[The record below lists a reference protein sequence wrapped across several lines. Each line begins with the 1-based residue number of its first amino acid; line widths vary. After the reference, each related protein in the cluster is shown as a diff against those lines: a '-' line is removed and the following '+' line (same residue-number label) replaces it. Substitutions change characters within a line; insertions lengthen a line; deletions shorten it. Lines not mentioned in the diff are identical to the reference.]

1 MARMNTKNAVAKNNA
16 SSPVKTRKS
25 GKRVT
30 TAEGGTGWKRTAKG
44 ELFLAAVTSLNED
57 TFYESAEARQERVA
71 KLVAKVAKDGEWV
84 LGLVG
89 WLRRD
94 AGLRAVPVMVAAE
107 AVHYRLSKSMNGLNR
122 EIVRASIGRLDE
134 TSEFIAYWLERFG
147 RKIPSAVKRGISDAL
162 NDLLNE
168 GSYLKWSGRAS
179 RGSVSLGDV
188 INLVHAKPKN
198 SHQSALYQAVLD
210 RQYGAKEDLTAL
222 PVMKARQDFLSMPV
236 DKQIKVLSGKKADS
250 VIKSAR
256 LTHEVVA
263 GSIGKIPAEVWESL
277 IPHMGYTALRMNLR
291 RISESGVSLDVIDEI
306 NKVLRDKEKV
316 VRAKVM
322 PIDFLRAYRNAPL
335 DFHAALQRGA
345 NGVLDN
351 IPALK
356 GRTLVL
362 LDRSGSMGDY
372 LSSKSQITRQDGA
385 NVFAAALALRCEDVD
400 VVAFDTNSQ
409 KVHITSKDL
418 LKVVEN
424 DMPNSRG
431 GTYTARAF
439 REHYNNHDRV
449 IVLTDEQTSMS
460 SYWTGGESLDE
471 ALDAGLKKGAI
482 VFTWN
487 LAGYTAA
494 HNQSKDRRWTFGGL
508 TDKGFQM
515 IPLLEKGVSQSWPW
529 EN

>member
-162 NDLLNE
+162 NNLLNE

-188 INLVHAKPKN
+188 INLVHAKPKD

-236 DKQIKVLSGKKADS
+236 DKQIKVLSGTDS

-316 VRAKVM
+316 ARAKVM

-372 LSSKSQITRQDGA
+372 LSSKSQITRQDAA
-385 NVFAAALALRCEDVD
+385 NVFAAALALRCDDVD

-471 ALDAGLKKGAI
+471 ALDAGLKKGAT

>member
-1 MARMNTKNAVAKNNA
+1 MG
-16 SSPVKTRKS
+16 SWS
-25 GKRVT
+25 
-30 TAEGGTGWKRTAKG
+30 
-44 ELFLAAVTSLNED
+44 
-57 TFYESAEARQERVA
+57 
-71 KLVAKVAKDGEWV
+71 
-84 LGLVG
+84 G

-107 AVHYRLSKSMNGLNR
+107 AVSYRLSKGMNGLNR

-147 RKIPSAVKRGISDAL
+147 RKIPSAVKRGIGDAL

-188 INLVHAKPKN
+188 INLTHAKPKN

-222 PVMKARQDFLSMPV
+222 PVMKARQDFLSMPA

-316 VRAKVM
+316 ARAKVM

-351 IPALK
+351 IPK
-356 GRTLVL
+356 
-362 LDRSGSMGDY
+362 
-372 LSSKSQITRQDGA
+372 
-385 NVFAAALALRCEDVD
+385 
-400 VVAFDTNSQ
+400 
-409 KVHITSKDL
+409 
-418 LKVVEN
+418 
-424 DMPNSRG
+424 
-431 GTYTARAF
+431 
-439 REHYNNHDRV
+439 
-449 IVLTDEQTSMS
+449 
-460 SYWTGGESLDE
+460 
-471 ALDAGLKKGAI
+471 
-482 VFTWN
+482 
-487 LAGYTAA
+487 
-494 HNQSKDRRWTFGGL
+494 
-508 TDKGFQM
+508 
-515 IPLLEKGVSQSWPW
+515 
-529 EN
+529 